1 MKRYFI
7 PTNGETLIYLNH
19 HCLTFFFLVYF
30 LITSMHV
37 YWASLIAQLIKES
50 TCNVR
55 PWDRSLGWEDPLEE
69 GMATHSTILTW
80 RIPMDAGGWWATVHG
95 VTKSQIP

>member
-50 TCNVR
+50 TCKA
-55 PWDRSLGWEDPLEE
+55 EDPN
-69 GMATHSTILTW
+69 STPRSGRSPGE
-80 RIPMDAGGWWATVHG
+80 RIGYPLQYSWASV
-95 VTKSQIP
+95 VAQMLKNPPAM